1 MSSSLAVFLTCIVLG
16 ALAPPAAALSQFQ
29 AALQF
34 LSGTLEQQPLFTYFL
49 DINAPNIS
57 IDPDEPREGVT
68 RATLKLKQG
77 SVNPSMPV
85 IAASKDPGLVHSVT
99 DTWDWLQVRLADL
112 FGCAESDRQHI
123 ASAVPYISGNHCS
136 SNNFGISCIYL
147 VQLVIGI
154 AFVCVCVVTVRD
166 CRIAKILL

>member
-1 MSSSLAVFLTCIVLG
+1 MVSFLICMLVG
-16 ALAPPAAALSQFQ
+16 ALTPPATALSQFQ

-57 IDPDEPREGVT
+57 IDPDQPREGVT
-68 RATLKLKQG
+68 RATLRLKQG

-99 DTWDWLQVRLADL
+99 DR
-112 FGCAESDRQHI
+112 
-123 ASAVPYISGNHCS
+123 
-136 SNNFGISCIYL
+136 
-147 VQLVIGI
+147 
-154 AFVCVCVVTVRD
+154 VTSTP
-166 CRIAKILL
+166 A